1 MTRFQRIAG
10 GALCALVFLVS
21 GCSQQQ
27 PPDTRAADE
36 TAIREAEAGW
46 VKATAAKDVDAAI
59 SFLSEDAMEF
69 APGKPVISGREALRK
84 SWLETMSAPDT
95 SLAWKPTRVEV
106 ARSGDLAISTGS
118 YEYSMKDPKGKLV
131 QDRGKYVTVWKKQ
144 PNGAWK
150 AYIDIYNSDL
160 PAPAAK

>member
-1 MTRFQRIAG
+1 MTRFQQMAG

-46 VKATAAKDVDAAI
+46 AKAAAAKDVEAALSFWSDDA
-59 SFLSEDAMEF
+59 SEF
-69 APGKPVISGREALRK
+69 APEKPAITGREALRK
-84 SWLETMSAPDT
+84 SWAEMMSAPDI
-95 SLAWKPTRVEV
+95 SLAWKPTKVEV
-106 ARSGDLAISTGS
+106 ARSGDLAISIGS